1 MTELPVETRAALA
14 QALIALRAGELIG
27 LPTET
32 VYGLAGDARNAAAV
46 RRIFAAKGRPADH
59 PLIVHIASAAQLDD
73 WARDVPPLARRLATA
88 FWPGPLTLILK
99 RHHEVLD
106 VVTGAQD
113 TIGLRVPAH
122 PLALALLKAFDS
134 GLAAP
139 SANRFGRISPTTA
152 DHVREELGDAVAQV
166 LDGGE
171 CEVGIESTIVDL
183 SRGVPVL
190 MRPGRI
196 GIEEIARAAGVPVH
210 TRDENADTPRASGTL
225 AAHYAPQ
232 TPLRL
237 LDAVA
242 LYRAAETAR
251 NAGQSVA
258 VLARTIIDDAP
269 PAGSVWRTAPAE
281 ALAYAHRLYANLRW
295 LDQCGARQILVE
307 IPPRTPAWQAITDR
321 LTRAAAS
328 ADDPSQAKNAGL

>member
-1 MTELPVETRAALA
+1 MTELPVATRAALA
-14 QALIALRAGELIG
+14 EALIALRAGALVG

-46 RRIFAAKGRPADH
+46 RKIFTAKGRPADH
-59 PLIVHIASAAQLDD
+59 PLIVHLASAAHLDD
-73 WARDVPPLARRLATA
+73 WARDIPPLARRLAAA

-99 RHHEVLD
+99 RRSEVLD
-106 VVTGAQD
+106 VVTGGQD

-122 PLALALLKAFDS
+122 PLAQALLKAFDG

-152 DHVREELGDAVAQV
+152 AHVRDELGDSVRVV

-171 CEVGIESTIVDL
+171 CEVGIESTIIDL
-183 SRGVPVL
+183 SRGDPVL

-196 GIEEIARAAGVPVH
+196 GIEEIARVGGVPVH
-210 TRDENADTPRASGTL
+210 LRVEGSDAPRASGTL
-225 AAHYAPQ
+225 AAHYAPR
-232 TPLRL
+232 TPVRL
-237 LDAVA
+237 LGAMA
-242 LYRAAETAR
+242 LYHAAETAR
-251 NAGQSVA
+251 RAGQPVA

-269 PAGSVWRTAPAE
+269 SAGSVWRTAPAE
-281 ALAYAHRLYANLRW
+281 VAAYAHRLYANLRW
-295 LDQCGARQILVE
+295 LDQCGAQQILVE
-307 IPPRTPAWQAITDR
+307 SPPSTPAWQAVVDR

-328 ADDPSQAKNAGL
+328 TTDPDQER

>member
-1 MTELPVETRAALA
+1 MTDLPVETRAALA

-32 VYGLAGDARNAAAV
+32 VYGLAGDARNPAAV
-46 RRIFAAKGRPADH
+46 RRIFATKGRPADH
-59 PLIVHIASAAQLDD
+59 PLIVHLASASHLDD
-73 WARDVPPLARRLATA
+73 WARDIPPLARQLAAA

-99 RHHEVLD
+99 RHREVLD
-106 VVTGAQD
+106 VVTGGQD

-122 PLALALLKAFDS
+122 PLALALLTAFDG

-152 DHVREELGDAVAQV
+152 AHVREELGDAIKHV

-171 CEVGIESTIVDL
+171 CEVGIESTIIDL
-183 SRGVPVL
+183 SRGAPVL
-190 MRPGRI
+190 LRPGRI
-196 GIEEIARAAGVPVH
+196 RIDEIARVAGVTVH
-210 TRDENADTPRASGTL
+210 LRDEGHGTPRASGTL

-237 LDAVA
+237 LDTIA
-242 LYRAAETAR
+242 LYRAAEAAHR
-251 NAGQSVA
+251 AGQPIA

-269 PAGSVWRTAPAE
+269 SAGSVWRTAPGE
-281 ALAYAHRLYANLRW
+281 AAAYAHRLYANLRW
-295 LDQCGARQILVE
+295 LDQCGAHQILVE
-307 IPPRTPAWQAITDR
+307 TPPATPAWQAIVDR

-328 ADDPSQAKNAGL
+328 ATNPNQES